1 MHSDA
6 LVVLV
11 AIGIAPSATTHP
23 APPAAHLDYLRTVA
37 PGPADPET
45 EERERQVSRA
55 ALNAYR
61 RGEMSAEALRRVFGH
76 ADPSP
81 EREQRVHEAD
91 RLAMAESQARRAFQ
105 QAVAA
110 ARLAREELH
119 VVEVAEA
126 AVRQEA
132 ADAALE

>member
-1 MHSDA
+1 MS
-6 LVVLV
+6 
-11 AIGIAPSATTHP
+11 
-23 APPAAHLDYLRTVA
+23 
-37 PGPADPET
+37 
-45 EERERQVSRA
+45 RE

-132 ADAALE
+132 ADAALEAQDAAIAARRRRRR